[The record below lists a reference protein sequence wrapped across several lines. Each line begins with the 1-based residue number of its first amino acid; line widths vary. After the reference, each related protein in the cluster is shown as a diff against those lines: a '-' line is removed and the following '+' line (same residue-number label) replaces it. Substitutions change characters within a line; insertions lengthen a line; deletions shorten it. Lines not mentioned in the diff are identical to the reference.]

1 MVCPSGR
8 EVLIMPRDIRA
19 AVTRAGGKT
28 TIETL
33 SLDDPRPDEVLVEL
47 VATGICHTDIV
58 MRDGLLPV
66 PAPVVLGHEGAGRIL
81 AVGEGVTG
89 LQPGDPVVLSFASC
103 GHCRNCDDRQPA
115 YCRDFVP
122 NNFLAA
128 RSDGST
134 ALRNSDGPV
143 HSHVFGQSSFATH
156 AVVPARNAVR
166 VAEDAPLELL
176 GPLGCGLLTGAG
188 AVWNALGV
196 RKNDSIL
203 ILGTGAVGLAAIM
216 AARIAGAAQI
226 IAVDRSPERIA
237 LAREL
242 GATHAHVADGRPLG
256 DSGIRDLDHAI
267 DTTGHAPLI
276 EQAIAL
282 LAPRGQMGLVAA
294 FAPDTAIRFD
304 GAHLMSAGRV
314 VRGIVEGSADPH
326 DIIPRMIGHWRT
338 GDFPIEKLVEFYPFE
353 QLAEAI
359 AAAETGRVI
368 KPILRMQ

>member
-1 MVCPSGR
+1 
-8 EVLIMPRDIRA
+8 MPRDIRA

-28 TIETL
+28 VIETL

-66 PAPVVLGHEGAGRIL
+66 PTPVVLGHEGAGRIC
-81 AVGEGVTG
+81 AVGETITG

-103 GHCRNCDDRQPA
+103 GHCRNCADHQPA

-122 NNFLAA
+122 HNFLAT

-134 ALRNSDGPV
+134 ALRNADGPV

-156 AVVPARNAVR
+156 ALVSARNAVR
-166 VAEDAPLELL
+166 VPEDVPLELM

-188 AVWNALGV
+188 AVWNALAV
-196 RKNDSIL
+196 RRNDSIL
-203 ILGTGAVGLAAIM
+203 ILGVGAVGLAAIM
-216 AARIAGAAQI
+216 AARIAGAARI
-226 IAVDRSPERIA
+226 IAIDRSPERIA

-242 GATHAHVADGRPLG
+242 GATNAHVADGRPLG
-256 DSGIRDLDHAI
+256 DFGIANLNHAI

-276 EQAIAL
+276 EQAVAL

-294 FAPDTAIRFD
+294 FAPETTIRLD
-304 GAHLMSAGRV
+304 GAHMMSAGRV
-314 VRGIVEGSADPH
+314 VRGIVEGSADPQE
-326 DIIPRMIGHWRT
+326 IIPRMIDHWRA
-338 GDFPIEKLVEFYPFE
+338 GDFPIEKLVQFYPFD
-353 QLAEAI
+353 QLEEAI
-359 AAAETGRVI
+359 AAAETGRAI